1 MRAVGI
7 LVDSLRIIENH
18 RDLVPFVKTHV
29 AVALRSQRKHKPISI
44 SSSSIS
50 GVGFLVRASR
60 LSHRWYPEVKHHQP
74 KGRWMQHS
82 EIDNKQ
88 QHVHIMKPILLR
100 SHNIV
105 QVHIP
110 PTIESRFWLLAMYN
124 SNFNGPHQ
132 RHDFCPSMELAA
144 FAGPSHTQRHSKRRG
159 NIDRWQAT

>member
-44 SSSSIS
+44 SSCSIS
-50 GVGFLVRASR
+50 GVGFLVPASR
-60 LSHRWYPEVKHHQP
+60 LSGIGGIHKVKHHQP
-74 KGRWMQHS
+74 KGKWMQHS

-88 QHVHIMKPILLR
+88 LHVQITKPILLR

-105 QVHIP
+105 QMHIR
-110 PTIESRFWLLAMYN
+110 PTIESRF
-124 SNFNGPHQ
+124 
-132 RHDFCPSMELAA
+132 
-144 FAGPSHTQRHSKRRG
+144 
-159 NIDRWQAT
+159 